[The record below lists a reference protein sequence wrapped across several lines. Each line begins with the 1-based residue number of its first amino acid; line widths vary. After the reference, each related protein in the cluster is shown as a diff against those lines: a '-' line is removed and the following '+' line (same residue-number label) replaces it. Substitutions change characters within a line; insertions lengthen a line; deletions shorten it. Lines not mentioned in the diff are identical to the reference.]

1 MLEDKCKNNSI
12 MWLQISLKSSNNIIK
27 QLYARLLPNGN
38 NVGIECVINNCKNN
52 SSLCC
57 GQSKLALLMNLEY

>member
-12 MWLQISLKSSNNIIK
+12 MWLQISVKSSNYIIK
-27 QLYARLLPNGN
+27 QLHARLLRNGN

-57 GQSKLALLMNLEY
+57 GQSKLASLINLEY